1 MATSKN
7 IFINVKNVDNIKIEI
22 SLIGYIIA
30 FVALATQKSIME
42 ILQCKHTEVG
52 KSTKVNLQE

>member
-7 IFINVKNVDNIKIEI
+7 ILISLKNVDKVKIEI

-30 FVALATQKSIME
+30 FVALATQKRVME
-42 ILQCKHTEVG
+42 KLQ
-52 KSTKVNLQE
+52 